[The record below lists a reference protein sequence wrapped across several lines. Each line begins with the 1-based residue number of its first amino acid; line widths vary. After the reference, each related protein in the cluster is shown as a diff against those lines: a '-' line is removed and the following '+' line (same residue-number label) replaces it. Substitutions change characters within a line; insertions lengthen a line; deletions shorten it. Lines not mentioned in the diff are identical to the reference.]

1 MTWRPGELL
10 RRTAERV
17 CSRRTMD
24 LLVLPILADLQ
35 AEHADASAS
44 GRRWH
49 AIAVLLQSYAAFWK
63 AVAVHGAMTSVRH
76 VRDNALATPTEQAV
90 ARRVLLCVAAS
101 LVVLTL
107 LMSAYAL
114 RPPLPGKELTL
125 VTGSRVILL
134 LLPSIL
140 AVTIPM
146 GFFLGVL
153 LALTGPGRTAWP
165 PVRHILALA
174 TLAAIVNFA
183 GMAWIV
189 PRSNQAFR
197 EAIYN
202 ALFEREGRWTP
213 LSKGVRELT
222 VPELSDAI
230 RTRRPEGRDATP
242 FEVEW
247 QKRFALPAACLV
259 LTLLAVGMMPRTR
272 TAALAL
278 FAVVVFSYYLQ
289 LRIGEQSAERG
300 AISPVMAM
308 WSGNVLFATLGG
320 LLLLKRRL
328 GERSG
333 AYVQG

>member
-1 MTWRPGELL
+1 MIWRPGELL

-35 AEHADASAS
+35 AEHADARAR
-44 GRRWH
+44 GHRWT
-49 AIAVLLQSYAAFWK
+49 AIVLLLRSYAAFWK

-76 VRDNALATPTEQAV
+76 LRDNALATPADQAV
-90 ARRVLLCVAAS
+90 LHRVLLRASAS
-101 LVVLTL
+101 LLVLTL
-107 LMSAYAL
+107 LFSAYSF
-114 RPPLPGKELTL
+114 R
-125 VTGSRVILL
+125 
-134 LLPSIL
+134 
-140 AVTIPM
+140 
-146 GFFLGVL
+146 

-165 PVRHILALA
+165 PLRHILALA

-202 ALFEREGRWTP
+202 ALFEREGRWTT
-213 LSKGVRELT
+213 LSKGDRELT
-222 VPELSDAI
+222 LPELSDAI
-230 RTRRPEGRDATP
+230 RTLRYEGREGDAIP

-247 QKRFALPAACLV
+247 QKRFALPAACVVLALV
-259 LTLLAVGMMPRTR
+259 AVGIMPRTR

-278 FAVVVFSYYLQ
+278 FVVVAFGYYLQ
-289 LRIGEQSAERG
+289 LRIGEQSGDRG
-300 AISPVMAM
+300 ALSPIMAM
-308 WSGNVLFATLGG
+308 WSGNALFATLGG

-328 GERSG
+328 RERSG
-333 AYVQG
+333 VYLQG